1 MKKMDNPEL
10 QNVVPEIK
18 ISLYRLN
25 SNWTEDKNYE
35 FEDSS
40 IEDTQAKAL
49 GEEIK
54 HKRCET

>member
-1 MKKMDNPEL
+1 MDNPEL

-18 ISLYRLN
+18 SSLYRLN

-40 IEDTQAKAL
+40 IEDTQAEAL

>member
-1 MKKMDNPEL
+1 MDNPEL

-40 IEDTQAKAL
+40 IEDTRTEAL